1 MKAHV
6 KEDRDLSQGTDSG
19 DGEEQ
24 THLNYISEMGDWLEM
39 EWEEEGR
46 TQQVFQVKQHS
57 IVSRTGDEEAVGKSD
72 TILGEKQRQKNIKG
86 KDEKKEGAQDD
97 SGAPET

>member
-1 MKAHV
+1 MGGRGKNPTSV
-6 KEDRDLSQGTDSG
+6 P
-19 DGEEQ
+19 GEA
-24 THLNYISEMGDWLEM
+24 T
-39 EWEEEGR
+39 R
-46 TQQVFQVKQHS
+46 
-57 IVSRTGDEEAVGKSD
+57 IVSRTGDEEALGKSD